1 MTERSL
7 ANRDGAIPVRI
18 VRWLDNMPIAI
29 AEIFLRAGPAL
40 VFWRSGQQKLASWD
54 TTLLLFREEYRVPV
68 LPPELA
74 ATIATG
80 VEHVAPVMLVL
91 GLSARLGAALM
102 LGMTMAIQLF
112 VYPESY
118 PSHILWAGPL
128 LYILLRGPGVLSV
141 DHAVRR
147 RVM

>member
-1 MTERSL
+1 MTQQSLAERSD
-7 ANRDGAIPVRI
+7 AMPARI
-18 VRWLDNMPIAI
+18 VRWFDRLPIAV

-54 TTLLLFREEYRVPV
+54 TTILLFKDEYKVPV

-74 ATIATG
+74 ATMATG
-80 VEHVAPVMLVL
+80 VELVAPVMLLL
-91 GLSARLGAALM
+91 GFGARIAAATM
-102 LGMTMAIQLF
+102 LGMTIVIQSF

-128 LYILLRGPGVLSV
+128 LYILLRGPGVLSI
-141 DHAVRR
+141 DHAVRK